1 MNTLWPGWPVLLAP
15 SPPHL
20 HLLVASEREADIEFM
35 PPPDYWGMETR
46 VLRGG
51 RCGTKREMLGEWAA
65 ALQFPW
71 YFGGNWDAFEECI
84 NDLSW
89 MPARAYAFL
98 VTDADRMLRDTDD
111 FATFV
116 SILDATGRRWSD
128 SSENDNGF
136 PPILHTPFHV
146 VFQCEA
152 ERVGEFRARLDAA
165 NVPFDTLPA
174 LIPYTVND
182 VS

>member
-1 MNTLWPGWPVLLAP
+1 MNTLWPGWGVLLAP
-15 SPPHL
+15 SSPWL

-35 PPPDYWGMETR
+35 PPPDYWGMQTR

-84 NDLSW
+84 NDLW
-89 MPARAYAFL
+89 WTPARAFAFL
-98 VTDADRMLRDTDD
+98 VTNADQMIHDADD

-116 SILDATGRRWSD
+116 GILATAASRWADANET
-128 SSENDNGF
+128 ENGF
-136 PPILHTPFHV
+136 PPILSTPFHV

-152 ERVGEFRARLDAA
+152 ERADAFRVRLRAA
-165 NVPFDTLPA
+165 NVLFDTLPA
-174 LIPYTVND
+174 LIPYVD
-182 VS
+182 DAG